1 MGKLAILPNV
11 GVRLEEQLNVAG
23 IDTPE
28 QLCEI
33 GSREAW
39 LKLKR
44 MDPSVNLTRLYALE
58 GAVRGMRWH
67 QLDDDTKTDLRAFA
81 AETEKTLYTSRAD

>member
-1 MGKLAILPNV
+1 MGKLAVLPNI

-28 QLCEI
+28 SLREL

-39 LKLKR
+39 LKLMH
-44 MDPSVNLTRLYALE
+44 MDPSVNITRLYALE
-58 GAVRGMRWH
+58 GALRGVRWH
-67 QLDDDTKTDLRAFA
+67 LLDDKTKDELKEFAFQ
-81 AETEKTLYTSRAD
+81 ADQELNH

>member
-1 MGKLAILPNV
+1 MGKLAVLPNI

-28 QLCEI
+28 ALREL

-39 LKLKR
+39 LKLKH
-44 MDPSVNLTRLYALE
+44 MDSSVNITRLYALE
-58 GAVRGMRWH
+58 GALRGVRWH
-67 QLDDDTKTDLRAFA
+67 QLDDKTKDELKEFAFK
-81 AETEKTLYTSRAD
+81 AEQELHQ

>member
-1 MGKLAILPNV
+1 MGKLAVLPNI

-28 QLCEI
+28 SLREL

-39 LKLKR
+39 LKLKH
-44 MDPSVNLTRLYALE
+44 MDPSVNSTRLYALE
-58 GAVRGMRWH
+58 GALRGVRWH
-67 QLDDDTKTDLRAFA
+67 LLDDKTKDELKEFAFQ
-81 AETEKTLYTSRAD
+81 ADQELNH

>member
-1 MGKLAILPNV
+1 MGKLAVLPNI

-28 QLCEI
+28 SLREL

-39 LKLKR
+39 LKLKY
-44 MDPSVNLTRLYALE
+44 MDPSVNITRLYALE
-58 GAVRGMRWH
+58 GALRGVRWH
-67 QLDDDTKTDLRAFA
+67 LLDDKTKDELKEFAFQ
-81 AETEKTLYTSRAD
+81 ADQELNH

>member
-1 MGKLAILPNV
+1 MGKLAILPNI

-28 QLCEI
+28 QPREL
-33 GSREAW
+33 GSRETW
-39 LKLKR
+39 MRLKR
-44 MDPSVNLTRLYALE
+44 MDPTVNLTRLYALE

-67 QLDDDTKTDLRAFA
+67 QLDDETKEELRSFA
-81 AETEKTLYTSRAD
+81 AEAERELYPPKGE